1 MSEFDDGRGR
11 GEGRDIKKTQW
22 VAGQQRRLGEG
33 LLWGEAGPCPPPH
46 LPAPSENS

>member
-11 GEGRDIKKTQW
+11 EEGRDIKKTQW

-33 LLWGEAGPCPPPH
+33 SPSGEAGPCPPPH
-46 LPAPSENS
+46 LPAPSENF